1 MRKVLYAVLLSL
13 FTLTISAQVALKT
26 EGQDPKY
33 VETIK
38 GRFSRGRIN
47 IDKPSKKLQRKYR
60 NQEDLWDFIEW
71 YRKQK

>member
-1 MRKVLYAVLLSL
+1 MRKVLVFLVCLVSL
-13 FTLTISAQVALKT
+13 DTLGQVALKT